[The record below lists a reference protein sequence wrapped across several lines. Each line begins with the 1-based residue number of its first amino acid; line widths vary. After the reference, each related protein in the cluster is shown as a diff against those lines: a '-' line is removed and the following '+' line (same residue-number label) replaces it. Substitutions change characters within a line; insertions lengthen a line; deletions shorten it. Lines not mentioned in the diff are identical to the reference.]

1 MRSYG
6 VLASGANAAKTHA
19 FMTAAQKWFEAPLCN
34 FGCLSSCFYTF
45 PFFFC
50 LRDSRQAGLES
61 VGTVA
66 QRLEMKQDHFYD

>member
-6 VLASGANAAKTHA
+6 VLAWGANAAKTHA
-19 FMTAAQKWFEAPLCN
+19 FMKTAQKWFEAPLVN
-34 FGCLSSCFYTF
+34 FGCLSSCFYTCF
-45 PFFFC
+45 LPFFFC

-66 QRLEMKQDHFYD
+66 